1 MDLHNKIFGGTEL
14 EKMSSAK
21 KIEIIKNKTK
31 TEINLKNNQN
41 ISIKLLDDD
50 NTISITINNLETTY
64 NRNP

>member
-1 MDLHNKIFGGTEL
+1 LD
-14 EKMSSAK
+14 S
-21 KIEIIKNKTK
+21 
-31 TEINLKNNQN
+31 NQN